1 MTKDADAVDFLSH
14 GPSPASAKPVR
25 HELFLSCLLQ
35 SDQVTAY
42 WCHHEYKKKEC
53 NHETQSHPFGRRH

>member
-1 MTKDADAVDFLSH
+1 MVKDADAVDFLSH
-14 GPSPASAKPVR
+14 GPSPASANPVK

-42 WCHHEYKKKEC
+42 WY
-53 NHETQSHPFGRRH
+53 SPPV